1 MIQHVETSITQS
13 CSWGETAI
21 RLVDASFRIFKT
33 LEHVS
38 YKILK
43 DQHVIDSANQCSE
56 PSGVILAYVQC

>member
-38 YKILK
+38 YEILK
-43 DQHVIDSANQCSE
+43 GQHVIDSANPE
-56 PSGVILAYVQC
+56 PSGVILAYVQF